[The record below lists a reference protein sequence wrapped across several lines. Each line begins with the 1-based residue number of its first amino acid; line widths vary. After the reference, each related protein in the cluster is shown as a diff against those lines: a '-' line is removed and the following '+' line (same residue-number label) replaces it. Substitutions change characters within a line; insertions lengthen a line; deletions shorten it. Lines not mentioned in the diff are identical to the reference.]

1 MKHHFRA
8 LDRFRLSLPS
18 QQLHESLPHAN
29 VKDIRKFSTLT
40 PNELYQHFKSC
51 ENGLTDNETHL
62 RLKHY
67 GLNII
72 ADKQKKHPIFIFL
85 SKFKD
90 PLTLMLLVLAAI
102 NVFYIKDFRSASV
115 IGGMTL
121 ISVILSF
128 TQEIRSGKAAEK
140 LNAIVSS
147 TVTVRRFDHNDDLFE
162 IPLSMLVPGDIV
174 HLGAGNIVPADI
186 RILVSKDLFVN
197 QSTLTGEAL
206 PVEKFP
212 QSHEQSSDTLFD
224 LANIC
229 YMGSNIESGTAIG
242 IVLQT
247 GKKTYV
253 GSIASSLQRTPDP
266 TTFDIGIQKFTWM
279 MMSFMLIMA
288 PLVIVI
294 NGLMKHNWA
303 EAFLFGLSVAVG
315 LAPEMLPMIVTV
327 NLAKGALSLSRKKV
341 IVKNLHAIQN
351 FGAMDVLCTD
361 KTGTLTQDTIIL
373 ERHIDIAGNDNAH
386 VIELAYLNSHY
397 QTGLKNL
404 LDTAVLKYAQ
414 YEHLPISLYTSK
426 IDEIPFDFIRKRMS
440 VIVEKND
447 ASKAHLMITK
457 GAVEEIL
464 PLCSIADYEGSVV
477 GLDETMKKLAF
488 QTVQRLNE
496 EGFRV
501 IAVASKEVSPTQT
514 IYSSSDESALI
525 LNGFIAFLDPPKES
539 AKGALE
545 ALAFYGVT
553 VKVLTGDNE
562 IVTRKICHDV
572 GLAVSAVY
580 KGSQIDAMSDDELK
594 LAVEEANL
602 FVKLSPD
609 NKARIVHALNQNE
622 HTTGFLGDGINDA
635 PALRMADVGLSV
647 DTATDIAKESA
658 DMILLEKSL
667 LVLQE
672 GVISGREVF
681 GNIVKY
687 IKMGASSNFGNM
699 FSVLGASIFL
709 PFLPMRPIQILT
721 NNFLYD
727 LSQAATPTDN
737 VDPEFIAKPR
747 KWDIDGLRRFM
758 FVMGPVSSL
767 FDYILFAVMLYGFNS
782 WHNQSLFQTGWFVES
797 LVSQIMIVHIL
808 RTDKI
813 PFIQSMASTPVLIMT
828 SLVMVFGIWLP
839 YSPFSEALGL
849 SALPQTYWPIL
860 FAMMLG
866 YVVLAQAVKTW
877 YNHQSKLI

>member
-18 QQLHESLPHAN
+18 QQLHESLPLAN

-40 PNELYQHFKSC
+40 ADELYRHFKSR
-51 ENGLTDNETHL
+51 ENGLSDKEVHS
-62 RLKHY
+62 RLKRY
-67 GLNII
+67 GLNSI
-72 ADKQKKHPIFIFL
+72 ADKQKKHLIFIFL

-115 IGGMTL
+115 IGAMTL

-147 TVTVRRFDHNDDLFE
+147 TVTVRRFDYGNDLFE

-212 QSHEQSSDTLFD
+212 QSDQQASDALFD

-247 GKKTYV
+247 GKQTYV
-253 GSIASSLQRTPDP
+253 GSIASSLQRAPDP

-288 PLVIVI
+288 PLVIVV
-294 NGLMKHNWA
+294 NGLLKHNWA

-373 ERHIDIAGNDNAH
+373 ERHIDIAGNDNTH
-386 VIELAYLNSHY
+386 VLELVYLNSHY

-404 LDTAVLKYAQ
+404 LDKAILQYVQ

-447 ASKAHLMITK
+447 VSKAHLIITK

-464 PLCSIADYEGSVV
+464 PLCTIADYEGSFV
-477 GLDETMKKLAF
+477 GLDDTMKQLAF

-514 IYSSSDESALI
+514 IYSSSDESDLI

-545 ALAFYGVT
+545 ALAFYGIT

-572 GLAVSAVY
+572 GLAVTAVY

-609 NKARIVHALNQNE
+609 NKARIVHTLNQNG

-747 KWDIDGLRRFM
+747 KWDVEGLRKFM

-767 FDYILFAVMLYGFNS
+767 FDYILFAVMLYGFHS

-813 PFIQSMASTPVLIMT
+813 PFIQSMASIPVLIMT
-828 SLVMVFGIWLP
+828 SLVMAFGIWLP

-866 YVVLAQAVKTW
+866 YVVLAQVVKTW
-877 YNHQSKLI
+877 YNHRNKL

>member
-8 LDRFRLSLPS
+8 LDLFRLSLPD
-18 QQLHESLPHAN
+18 QQLHESLPHA
-29 VKDIRKFSTLT
+29 KDIRRFSTLT
-40 PNELYQHFKSC
+40 SDELYHYFKSR
-51 ENGLTDNETHL
+51 ENGLTDSEVHS
-62 RLKHY
+62 RIKRY

-72 ADKQKKHPIFIFL
+72 ADKQKKHLILIFL

-102 NVFYIKDFRSASV
+102 NVFYIEDFRSASV

-147 TVTVRRFDHNDDLFE
+147 SVTVRRFKQSDDLFE
-162 IPLSMLVPGDIV
+162 IPLSMLVPGDII
-174 HLGAGNIVPADI
+174 HLGAGDIVPADI

-212 QSHEQSSDTLFD
+212 ESHEQATDTLFD

-247 GKKTYV
+247 GKETYV

-279 MMSFMLIMA
+279 MMTFMLIMA
-288 PLVIVI
+288 PLVIVV
-294 NGLMKHNWA
+294 NGLLKHNWA

-327 NLAKGALSLSRKKV
+327 NLAKGALNLSRKKV

-414 YEHLPISLYTSK
+414 YEHLPMSLYTSK

-447 ASKAHLMITK
+447 VSKAHLMITK

-464 PLCSIADYEGSVV
+464 PLCTAADHDGSIV
-477 GLDETMKKLAF
+477 GLDESMKKLAF

-496 EGFRV
+496 DGFRV
-501 IAVASKEVSPTQT
+501 IAVASKEVSPVQT

-545 ALAFYGVT
+545 ALALYGVT
-553 VKVLTGDNE
+553 VKVLTGDND

-572 GLAVSAVY
+572 GLAVSGIY
-580 KGSQIDAMSDDELK
+580 KGSQIDAMSDDALK

-609 NKARIVHALNQNE
+609 NKARIVHALNQNG

-672 GVISGREVF
+672 GVVSGREVF

-767 FDYILFAVMLYGFNS
+767 FDYILFAVMLYVFNG

-813 PFIQSMASTPVLIMT
+813 PFIQSMASAPVLIMT
-828 SLVMVFGIWLP
+828 SLVMVLAIWLP
-839 YSPFSEALGL
+839 YSLFSEALGL
-849 SALPQTYWPIL
+849 SALPQMYWPIL

-877 YNHQSKLI
+877 YNYQNKL

>member
-8 LDRFRLSLPS
+8 LDHFRLSLPG
-18 QQLHESLPHAN
+18 QQLHESLPQAN

-40 PNELYQHFKSC
+40 SNELYLYFKSR
-51 ENGLTDNETHL
+51 ENGLSDSEASS
-62 RLKHY
+62 RIKFY

-90 PLTLMLLVLAAI
+90 PLTLMLLILAVI
-102 NVFYIKDFRSASV
+102 NIFYIKDFRSASV
-115 IGGMTL
+115 IVAMTL

-147 TVTVRRFDHNDDLFE
+147 TVTVKRFEQGDDLFE
-162 IPLSMLVPGDIV
+162 TPLSMLVPGDIV

-186 RILVSKDLFVN
+186 RVLVSKDLYVN

-212 QSHEQSSDTLFD
+212 ESHQQTNAALFD

-247 GKKTYV
+247 GKQTYI
-253 GSIASSLQRTPDP
+253 GSIASTLQHEPEP

-288 PLVIVI
+288 PLVIVL
-294 NGLMKHNWA
+294 NGFMKHNWA

-361 KTGTLTQDTIIL
+361 KTGTLTQDTIVL
-373 ERHIDIAGNDNAH
+373 EYHIDIAGNDNAR
-386 VIELAYLNSHY
+386 VIELAYLNSFY

-404 LDTAVLKYAQ
+404 LDTAVLQHAQ
-414 YEHLPISLYTSK
+414 YEHLPTSLYTSK

-447 ASKAHLMITK
+447 ASKAHLMVTK

-464 PLCSIADYEGSVV
+464 SLCSITDYEGSVV
-477 GLDETMKKLAF
+477 ELDETKKKLALE
-488 QTVQRLNE
+488 TVKRLNE
-496 EGFRV
+496 DGFRV

-514 IYSSSDESALI
+514 IYSSSDESDLI

-562 IVTRKICHDV
+562 IVTQKICHDV
-572 GLAVSAVY
+572 GLAVSGIY

-594 LAVEEANL
+594 IAVEEANL

-609 NKARIVHALNQNE
+609 NKARIVHALKKNG

-658 DMILLEKSL
+658 DMILMEKSL

-672 GVISGREVF
+672 GIISGREVF

-727 LSQAATPTDN
+727 LSQSATPTDN

-747 KWDIDGLRRFM
+747 KWDIDGLRKFM

-767 FDYILFAVMLYGFNS
+767 FDYILFAVMLYVFNG

-813 PFIQSMASTPVLIMT
+813 PFIQSMASMPVLIMT
-828 SLVMVFGIWLP
+828 SLVMVLGIWLP

-877 YNHQSKLI
+877 YNHHIKL

>member
-8 LDRFRLSLPS
+8 LDYLRRSLPNH
-18 QQLHESLPHAN
+18 QLHESLSN
-29 VKDIRKFSTLT
+29 VNIQDIRKFSTFT
-40 PNELYQHFKSC
+40 SNELYNHFNSH
-51 ENGLTDNETHL
+51 ENGLTKREANS
-62 RLKHY
+62 RLKRY
-67 GLNII
+67 GLNSI
-72 ADKQKKHPIFIFL
+72 ADKKKAHPIQIFF

-90 PLTLMLLVLAAI
+90 PLTLMLLILVAI
-102 NVFYIKDFRSASV
+102 NIFYIKDFRSASV

-128 TQEIRSGKAAEK
+128 THEMRSGKAAEK

-147 TVTVRRFDHNDDLFE
+147 TVMVRRFEQGSDLFE
-162 IPLSMLVPGDIV
+162 VPFEVLVPGDIV
-174 HLGAGNIVPADI
+174 HLGAGDIVPADI
-186 RILVSKDLFVN
+186 RIIVSKDLFVN
-197 QSTLTGEAL
+197 QATLTGEAL
-206 PVEKFP
+206 PVEKFSNYF
-212 QSHEQSSDTLFD
+212 QQVDENIFD
-224 LANIC
+224 FTNIC
-229 YMGSNIESGTAIG
+229 YMGTHIESGTAIG

-247 GKKTYV
+247 GKQTYV
-253 GSIASSLQRTPDP
+253 GSIASTLQVTPNL
-266 TTFDIGIQKFTWM
+266 TTFDLGIQKFTWM
-279 MMSFMLIMA
+279 MMSFMLFMA

-294 NGLMKHNWA
+294 NGLIKHNWS
-303 EAFLFGLSVAVG
+303 EALLFGLSIAVG

-373 ERHIDIAGNDNAH
+373 ERHIDISGNDNDN
-386 VIELAYLNSHY
+386 VIQLAYLNSHY

-404 LDTAVLKYAQ
+404 LDHAVLQYAQ
-414 YEHLPISLYTSK
+414 YEHLPRSLYTSK
-426 IDEIPFDFIRKRMS
+426 VDEIPFDFIRKRMS

-447 ASKAHLMITK
+447 VSKTHLMITK
-457 GAVEEIL
+457 GAVEEIV
-464 PLCSIADYEGSVV
+464 PLCDITDYKGSIV
-477 GLDETMKKLAF
+477 GLDDSMKQRAF
-488 QTVQRLNE
+488 QTVQQLNE

-514 IYSSSDESALI
+514 IYSSADESALI

-539 AKGALE
+539 AKVALE
-545 ALAFYGVT
+545 SLAYYGVA

-572 GLAVSAVY
+572 GLSVSAVY
-580 KGSQIDAMSDDELK
+580 KGSQIDTMNDDELSHV
-594 LAVEEANL
+594 VEEANL

-609 NKARIVHALNQNE
+609 NKARIVHALNKNG

-635 PALRMADVGLSV
+635 LALRMADVGLSV

-709 PFLPMRPIQILT
+709 PFLPMQPIQILT

-737 VDPEFIAKPR
+737 VDHEFISKPR
-747 KWDIDGLRRFM
+747 KWDIDGLHKFM

-767 FDYILFAVMLYGFNS
+767 FDYILFIVMLYGFDS
-782 WHNQSLFQTGWFVES
+782 WCNESLFQTGWFVES

-813 PFIQSMASTPVLIMT
+813 PFLESMASVPVLLMT
-828 SLVMVFGIWLP
+828 SLVMIFGILLP

-849 SALPQTYWPIL
+849 SVLPHMYWSIL
-860 FAMMLG
+860 FIMMLG
-866 YVVLAQAVKTW
+866 YIVLAQAVKTW
-877 YNHQSKLI
+877 YNHQNSI